1 MSIRDHA
8 VRMLPLLLAAAGL
21 TACGG
26 SHEST
31 GTGAYV
37 DGETFTLATLG
48 DPGNLDPHA
57 SFVATELASF
67 AYDTL
72 VAVDAGGTVRSQLAT
87 SWEVTE
93 KAVTFEIR
101 DDVTC
106 SDGSTFDAQT
116 VVANIDNVADIDNAS
131 PFRGVYVP
139 ADAEASAS
147 GSMVTVELPSPAP
160 FVLEGFTRLPMVCQ
174 SGLDDRNSLK
184 DGTAGTGPF
193 VLTES
198 VPGDHYTLAVRE
210 GYAWGPD
217 GATTSE
223 PGTPES
229 VVLKVV
235 ANEATA
241 ANLILGG
248 QVNAGPFF
256 GPDGDRLAKAG
267 IDAVETQSAYAH
279 HWYNMAPGRPASD
292 PVVRKALTQAL
303 DLAEL
308 RRVIT
313 SGRGAA
319 PTSLAVWDAGVCGG
333 DTVDGNLPP
342 TDPEAAA
349 EDLAA
354 AGWTKD
360 GDGVLTKDGEKL
372 SLRFIYSSQGPG
384 QTAAAELVVAAWEE
398 LGVDV
403 DANGLEVA
411 EQTAALFETGDWDV
425 TWSSPKAPNPVVLVP
440 FLSGPS
446 PAQGGNNFGSVA
458 NADYDSHVQAAMTR
472 IGNDSCTDWAA
483 AEAALYQSAD
493 VVPFADIT
501 VLTFHKGA
509 ELERAGNLWVPTSIR
524 MLG

>member
-1 MSIRDHA
+1 MF
-8 VRMLPLLLAAAGL
+8 PLFLAAAGL

-26 SHEST
+26 SNDST

-37 DGETFTLATLG
+37 DGKTFTLATLG

-72 VAVDAGGTVRSQLAT
+72 VAVDSAGEIQPQLAS
-87 SWEVTE
+87 SWTVAD

-106 SDGSTFDAQT
+106 SDGSAFDAQT
-116 VVANIDNVADIDNAS
+116 VVANIDHVADLDNAS

-139 ADAEASAS
+139 ADADASAS
-147 GSMVTVELPSPAP
+147 GSTVTVALPSPAP
-160 FVLEGFTRLPMVCQ
+160 FVLEGFTRLPMVCD
-174 SGLDDRNSLK
+174 SGLEDRDSLK

-193 VLTES
+193 TLTES

-210 GYAWGPD
+210 DYAWGPD

-223 PGTPES
+223 TGTPET

-235 ANEATA
+235 ANESTA

-248 QVNAGPFF
+248 QVNAAPFF
-256 GPDGDRLAKAG
+256 GPDGDRLAKAD

-279 HWYNMAPGRPASD
+279 HWYNMAPGRPGSD
-292 PVVRKALTQAL
+292 PVVRKALTQSL

-313 SGRGAA
+313 SGRGAS
-319 PTSLAVWDAGVCGG
+319 PTSLAVYDAGVCGG
-333 DTVDGNLPP
+333 DTVDGNLPT

-349 EDLAA
+349 EALAA
-354 AGWTKD
+354 AGWTKN
-360 GDGVLTKDGEKL
+360 GDGVLTRDGQKL

-384 QTAAAELVVAAWEE
+384 QSAAAELVVAAWER

-403 DANGLEVA
+403 DAQGLDVA

-425 TWSSPKAPNPVVLVP
+425 TWSSPKSPNPLVLVP

-446 PAQGGNNFGSVA
+446 PAQGGNNFGSVS
-458 NADYDSHVQAAMTR
+458 NADYDAHVQAAMTK
-472 IGNDSCTDWAA
+472 IGNESCPDWEA

-493 VVPFADIT
+493 VVPFANIT
-501 VLTFHKGA
+501 VQTFHRGA